1 MTITMPGRFTLG
13 AVAALLALTA
23 LFLAVVATS
32 TGSVQ
37 GSEQVCEY
45 DVILMEEVCTSSDGE
60 TKLSTTS
67 TPTPEPTEESDLA
80 RWMPVPDVLHDGSLR
95 PTKEPIVIPP
105 IPPIKNFTYTISTAT
120 PKPRVRMLRQVRD
133 VQVQNDQGA
142 QGQGAQIQQT
152 SGVLVKNTNQTD
164 AGDFPLDQDYAQ
176 PFTTGSNTHGY
187 KLTSVQIEFTKELS
201 PPKYSVQIL
210 NEFTNPAGQK
220 FPGNHAIATLK
231 NPTSL
236 VAGNNEFTA
245 TGSGIDLDPGT
256 TYFIFFDAHK
266 NLNTVGTPT
275 SIRSTATDNEDA
287 GAADGWS
294 IGNNGHSRSWKST
307 FWTGGGS
314 QKVQVA
320 VNGFTITLPALTSQV
335 VTGTTLVLTFDQ
347 NLDTA
352 SRPAAGQ
359 FGIRF
364 GGGALKR
371 ATAIAISGKQVTL
384 TVPEVRAG
392 QVVTVSYTKPTRNP
406 LRNTA
411 GLASDSFSDQPVT
424 VNADQ
429 VRSAQYVTYNNA
441 DGEKEVVENRA
452 ASADLD
458 TLLDY
463 FRDSCISQRSLQTA
477 HDYSQYT
484 EIDGRRVMTQARNG
498 WKWGWVQDATTGV
511 VTGTK
516 PFTIS
521 ECVNDMMYQKRAF
534 CENLDNGIVSLPEGS
549 REGTCP
555 TNRNW

>member
-13 AVAALLALTA
+13 AAVAVLALTA

-45 DVILMEEVCTSSDGE
+45 DVILMEQVCTSPDGE
-60 TKLSTTS
+60 TTLSTTSTS
-67 TPTPEPTEESDLA
+67 TPTPEPTEETDLA

-95 PTKEPIVIPP
+95 PTKEPNVIPP
-105 IPPIKNFTYTISTAT
+105 IPPIKNFKYTISTAT
-120 PKPRVRMLRQVRD
+120 PKPRVRMLRQIRD
-133 VQVQNDQGA
+133 VQVQNNQGPQA
-142 QGQGAQIQQT
+142 QAVQAQQT
-152 SGVLVKNTNQTD
+152 NRVLVKNTNQTN
-164 AGDFPLDQDYAQ
+164 AGNLDLDQDYAQ
-176 PFTTGSNTHGY
+176 DFTTGGNSNGY
-187 KLTSVQIEFTKELS
+187 KLTSVEIEFTNATS
-201 PPKYSVQIL
+201 DVTSTDYRVQIA
-210 NEFTNPAGQK
+210 NAHITSQGPK
-220 FPGNHAIATLK
+220 PGNAFATLK

-245 TGSGIDLDPGT
+245 TGSGIDLDPGK

-294 IGNNGHSRSWKST
+294 LGDRSSRRSHSGT
-307 FWTGGGS
+307 FWVGGA
-314 QKVQVA
+314 QEVQVV
-320 VNGFTITLPALTSQV
+320 VNGFIITPPAPVSAE

-384 TVPEVRAG
+384 TVPNVRAG
-392 QVVTVSYTKPTRNP
+392 QVVTVSYAKPTSRP

-411 GLASDSFSDQPVT
+411 GLASDSFSDQAVT

-429 VRSAQYVTYNNA
+429 VRTAQYVTYNNA

-463 FRDSCISQRSLQTA
+463 FRDSCISRRSLRTV
-477 HDYSQYT
+477 HDYGWFGTY
-484 EIDGRRVMTQARNG
+484 GRMQASNG
-498 WKWGWVQDATTGV
+498 WRWLERQNAKGE
-511 VTGTK
+511 VTHTS
-516 PFTIS
+516 PMTID
-521 ECVNDMMYQKRAF
+521 ECVSHSWFERRAF
-534 CENLDNGIVSLPEGS
+534 CENLANGIVSLPEGAK
-549 REGTCP
+549 ENTCP
-555 TNRNW
+555 AARNW